1 MLIHLMVLG
10 GVSLLKIIDDENLNE
25 EGKNMSRE
33 YWKEIKSID
42 KKLYNKFRYRSATI
56 LAFILPT
63 YTLKSFASRKIYG
76 AYQKKLKLG

>member
-1 MLIHLMVLG
+1 M
-10 GVSLLKIIDDENLNE
+10 IIGAVTVMTIVGTKEDKEVR
-25 EGKNMSRE
+25 KKSFRE